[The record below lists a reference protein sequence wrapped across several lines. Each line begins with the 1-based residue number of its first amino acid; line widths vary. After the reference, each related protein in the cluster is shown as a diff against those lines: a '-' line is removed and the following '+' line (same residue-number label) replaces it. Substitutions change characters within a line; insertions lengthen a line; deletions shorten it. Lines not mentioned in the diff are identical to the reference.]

1 VKFKLDENF
10 GARTQ
15 RLFQEAGH
23 EVETVRDEG
32 LQGASDS
39 TLYEACRSEHRCLV
53 SLDVD
58 FADVFR
64 FPPKPPPAGIV
75 VVRPG
80 RNASLTLLE
89 SLVKQALGAIERMHV
104 DGQLWVVET
113 GRIRIHQAE
122 EGE

>member
-1 VKFKLDENF
+1 MRFKLDENF
-10 GARTQ
+10 GVRTQ

-23 EVETVRDEG
+23 EVQTVREEG
-32 LQGASDS
+32 LQGASDNA
-39 TLYEACRSEHRCLV
+39 LYEACRSKNRCLV

-64 FPPKPPPAGIV
+64 FPPGATAGIV
-75 VVRPG
+75 VLRPG
-80 RNASLTLLE
+80 RNASLALLE
-89 SLVKQALGAIERMHV
+89 SLVRQALGAIDRMQV
-104 DGQLWVVET
+104 GGQLWVVET